1 MICKYTEAIVGNNM
15 NIIRKKRLDRET
27 ILLAKLT
34 EYSNLT
40 IVQKIK
46 NLEYYM
52 LEFGCY
58 TSENLSANFFK
69 KIPEPDIQELLDNSM
84 SLDYSFQEMVSSF

>member
-1 MICKYTEAIVGNNM
+1 M
-15 NIIRKKRLDRET
+15 NIIRKKQLNRET
-27 ILLAKLT
+27 AKLT

-46 NLEYYM
+46 NLGYYM
-52 LEFGCY
+52 LEFSCY

-69 KIPEPDIQELLDNSM
+69 KIPEPDIQEL
-84 SLDYSFQEMVSSF
+84 